1 MEIKELVSYYLNDT
15 SKTLE
20 VTFRTTL
27 DGEDEIREDKINF
40 NEITDF
46 GYDFV
51 SNIEGNYRELL
62 DEDYED
68 DDYEDDEIFVDDQEV
83 TSFLNEY
90 YLIYPTKLPNSELFE
105 GPTLVRYNVID
116 SLPPELPLGHNPD
129 VRKVK
134 LSCPSLIILK
144 VRTLELIL
152 NWIYP
157 KSLGLI

>member
-15 SKTLE
+15 SKTLD

-40 NEITDF
+40 DEITDF

-51 SNIEGNYRELL
+51 SDITDNYRTLL

-68 DDYEDDEIFVDDQEV
+68 DNYEEDNKVVDDQEI

-90 YLIYPTKLPNSELFE
+90 YLIYPTKLPNSDLF
-105 GPTLVRYNVID
+105 
-116 SLPPELPLGHNPD
+116 
-129 VRKVK
+129 
-134 LSCPSLIILK
+134 
-144 VRTLELIL
+144 
-152 NWIYP
+152 
-157 KSLGLI
+157 

>member
-40 NEITDF
+40 DEITDF

-51 SNIEGNYRELL
+51 SDTTGNYRDLL

-90 YLIYPTKLPNSELFE
+90 YLIYPTKLPNSELF
-105 GPTLVRYNVID
+105 
-116 SLPPELPLGHNPD
+116 
-129 VRKVK
+129 
-134 LSCPSLIILK
+134 
-144 VRTLELIL
+144 
-152 NWIYP
+152 
-157 KSLGLI
+157 

>member
-15 SKTLE
+15 SKTLD

-40 NEITDF
+40 DEITNF

-51 SNIEGNYRELL
+51 SDTTDNYRALL

-68 DDYEDDEIFVDDQEV
+68 DDYEEDKIFVDDQEV

-90 YLIYPTKLPNSELFE
+90 YLIYPTKLPDSELF
-105 GPTLVRYNVID
+105 
-116 SLPPELPLGHNPD
+116 
-129 VRKVK
+129 
-134 LSCPSLIILK
+134 
-144 VRTLELIL
+144 
-152 NWIYP
+152 
-157 KSLGLI
+157 

>member
-1 MEIKELVSYYLNDT
+1 MEIKELVSYYLNDL

-40 NEITDF
+40 DEITNF

-51 SNIEGNYRELL
+51 SDTTDNYRALL

-68 DDYEDDEIFVDDQEV
+68 DDYEEDKIFVDDQEV

-90 YLIYPTKLPNSELFE
+90 YLIYPTKLPDSELF
-105 GPTLVRYNVID
+105 
-116 SLPPELPLGHNPD
+116 
-129 VRKVK
+129 
-134 LSCPSLIILK
+134 
-144 VRTLELIL
+144 
-152 NWIYP
+152 
-157 KSLGLI
+157 